1 MFTGTLQGGEG
12 QCDTFANRRSMYHLG
27 PTLAERLRRSPIL
40 SSASYPSCF
49 TLRTCTA
56 K

>member
-1 MFTGTLQGGEG
+1 
-12 QCDTFANRRSMYHLG
+12 
-27 PTLAERLRRSPIL
+27 LRRSPIL